1 MAFWVN
7 FWMWL
12 LLFGLLLFLG
22 LAVVVSIGGLID
34 IRALFKRVREQQDEE
49 RADG

>member
-7 FWMWL
+7 FWTWL

-22 LAVVVSIGGLID
+22 LAVVVSIGGFLD
-34 IRALFKRVREQQDEE
+34 IRALFSRVREQHDEE
-49 RADG
+49 RVDG